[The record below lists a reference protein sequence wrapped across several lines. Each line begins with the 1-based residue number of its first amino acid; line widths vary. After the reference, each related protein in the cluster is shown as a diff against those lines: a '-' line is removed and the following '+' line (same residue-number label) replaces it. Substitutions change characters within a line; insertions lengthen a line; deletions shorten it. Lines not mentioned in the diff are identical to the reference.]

1 MFHETIQI
9 LGALNETVENV
20 IEGIEKLDA
29 LNNTV
34 ESNGLDI
41 KLLKFSIGNTLF
53 KLDDLDENISEYTI
67 LLRKYFGKRVRA
79 INIFDKY
86 LHTY

>member
-1 MFHETIQI
+1 MKLFK
-9 LGALNETVENV
+9 LGTLNETVDNL

-53 KLDDLDENISEYTI
+53 KLDDLDENIS
-67 LLRKYFGKRVRA
+67 KY
-79 INIFDKY
+79 
-86 LHTY
+86 

>member
-9 LGALNETVENV
+9 LGTLNETAENLM
-20 IEGIEKLDA
+20 EGIEKLDA

-41 KLLKFSIGNTLF
+41 KLLKFSVGNTLF
-53 KLDDLDENISEYTI
+53 KLDDLDENIS
-67 LLRKYFGKRVRA
+67 
-79 INIFDKY
+79 KY
-86 LHTY
+86 LFTY

>member
-53 KLDDLDENISEYTI
+53 KLDDLDENISKYYTEC
-67 LLRKYFGKRVRA
+67 
-79 INIFDKY
+79 
-86 LHTY
+86 